1 MKEMMMIWA
10 SQQLRIKD
18 QNKLEDQML
27 VVVDI
32 LAEPKLLDLK
42 IKLLLINVRRKYKLA
57 QLSQKQKL
65 KKI

>member
-1 MKEMMMIWA
+1 MMMIWA

>member
-32 LAEPKLLDLK
+32 QAEPKLLDLK